1 MIRNMEG
8 KVALVTGASSGI
20 GQATAIVF
28 AREGAKVT
36 ACANLNIRGGE
47 ETADLIKQSGG
58 DAIFVQADVSQA
70 DQVER
75 LIDKTVEV
83 YGRID
88 FACNNAGI
96 AGPRLP
102 LTEFPEGEWNLVL
115 DINLKSVWLC
125 MKYEIPHML
134 RQGKGAIVNVS
145 SDGGL
150 KPMKGLTA
158 YSPSKHG
165 VIGLTRVAA
174 LEYAESGI
182 RVNAVCPGPVKTPM
196 LESVWNRHPER
207 EALLISSV
215 AMKRIGVPMEIAKAI
230 VWLCSDAASYITGHA
245 LPVDGGSAELL

>member
-1 MIRNMEG
+1 MIRSMEG

-20 GQATAIVF
+20 GQAAALVF
-28 AREGAKVT
+28 AREGAKVVV
-36 ACANLNIRGGE
+36 CANLNIKGGE
-47 ETADLIKQSGG
+47 KTVNLIKRSGG

-75 LIDKTVEV
+75 LVDKTAEV
-83 YGRID
+83 YRRID

-102 LTEFPEGEWNLVL
+102 LTEFPEEEWNLVL
-115 DINLKSVWLC
+115 AINLKSVWLC
-125 MKYEIPHML
+125 MKYEIPQML

-150 KPMKGLTA
+150 KPMKGLAA

-174 LEYAESGI
+174 LEHAESGI
-182 RVNAVCPGPVKTPM
+182 RVNAVCPGPVNTPM
-196 LESVWNRHPER
+196 LQGVWSKHPER

-215 AMKRIGVPMEIAKAI
+215 PMKRIGMPMEIAEAI